1 MMDCF
6 DAWFASAMPPND
18 WPGRTVTK
26 RVSGVVVLTAGRL
39 AVAPAP
45 PFTKTG
51 AGPLQNSVQ
60 AVSVLHATASVIPS
74 TSRQFFAICH
84 PRHCG
89 CQLRA
94 KLFAAQ
100 PNAQWKG
107 MPPAHRAEP
116 LRYHAGKHRI
126 AFRRGAIMDG
136 PYCSQSPALIGVTP
150 STRLIGVSPSPGS
163 PAGSP
168 FDWRLKQSVP
178 ITSTKHL

>member
-1 MMDCF
+1 MPQRALFLARPDSSSP
-6 DAWFASAMPPND
+6 FAT
-18 WPGRTVTK
+18 PG
-26 RVSGVVVLTAGRL
+26 
-39 AVAPAP
+39 
-45 PFTKTG
+45 
-51 AGPLQNSVQ
+51 
-60 AVSVLHATASVIPS
+60 
-74 TSRQFFAICH
+74 
-84 PRHCG
+84 HCA
-89 CQLRA
+89 CQLRT

-178 ITSTKHL
+178 ITSTKHLAELNPGDAFGTDSGFLPELLSYFRMIFSQC